1 MAETAEGGCAVSKKL
16 LIAVLLL
23 LGVSAYPG
31 VAAAQ
36 QQQEPTVTP
45 LAALP
50 IVFHVGVAGDLAGL
64 GGSAGGVLVSGPTF
78 PGPLFSDGQGRPV
91 ASLVEDAGGRWTL
104 TYSGG
109 SPNAWADAAALE
121 QLRLVVEYDDHV
133 DTRAIRPRRFRR
145 GPRRAESDGCAAC
158 AGRRA
163 GLAATRGRGRDADVR
178 VAQVPAAPSGT
189 GSIGRAAG
197 RARQLRRVAVRDDAG
212 RPGHGPGAHHRAG
225 VRRLHADGPGDT
237 VGRHAGRHRADSD
250 AVGLDLLG
258 VRLDHRG
265 QHRRGQRGGRGVLLE
280 DVGGPDGSLSG
291 RGQW

>member
-1 MAETAEGGCAVSKKL
+1 MSKKL

-36 QQQEPTVTP
+36 QQQEPTMTP

-133 DTRAIRPRRFRR
+133 DTRRFVLGGFVAARGERSLTVAPPVPVGVRDWQRREGEVVTLTFASLRFPPRPA
-145 GPRRAESDGCAAC
+145 GPAPLVAPPVEPDSFVAWLSETTPGGPVMAQVLITVLVFVGFMLTAP
-158 AGRRA
+158 ATPWGVM
-163 GLAATRGRGRDADVR
+163 LAAIVLIATPWVSTFWGFGSTI
-178 VAQVPAAPSGT
+178 AA
-189 GSIGRAAG
+189 SI
-197 RARQLRRVAVRDDAG
+197 VAVN
-212 RPGHGPGAHHRAG
+212 
-225 VRRLHADGPGDT
+225 V
-237 VGRHAGRHRADSD
+237 
-250 AVGLDLLG
+250 AVGAFCWKTWAA
-258 VRLDHRG
+258 RT
-265 QHRRGQRGGRGVLLE
+265 E
-280 DVGGPDGSLSG
+280 A
-291 RGQW
+291 